1 MTAAVCVYCEQ
12 KQPHPYFV
20 TLLEN
25 VPDANER
32 GGQVISSC
40 ISVSR
45 NPCKRLL
52 EYNDCSQPQG
62 STATRRK
69 RKRGAPNWVS
79 VCSVG
84 PFVDNN
90 SSVFRSDWTRLSR
103 KVSGRLV
110 WAVIN
115 CQNAAKYGSNL
126 RVYLRDQ
133 YRSLLEKQLP
143 KTPTGRLFLASL
155 ESKSKDPN

>member
-1 MTAAVCVYCEQ
+1 MAVPVCVYCEG
-12 KQPHPYFV
+12 KRPHPYFV

-32 GGQVISSC
+32 GGPVISSC

-45 NPCKRLL
+45 NPCKRLQ

-62 STATRRK
+62 STAVRRK

-90 SSVFRSDWTRLSR
+90 GSTFRSDWTRLSR

-115 CQNAAKYGSNL
+115 CQDAAKYGANL

-133 YRSLLEKQLP
+133 YRGLLEKQLP
-143 KTPTGRLFLASL
+143 KTSTGRSFLVALS
-155 ESKSKDPN
+155 PRN